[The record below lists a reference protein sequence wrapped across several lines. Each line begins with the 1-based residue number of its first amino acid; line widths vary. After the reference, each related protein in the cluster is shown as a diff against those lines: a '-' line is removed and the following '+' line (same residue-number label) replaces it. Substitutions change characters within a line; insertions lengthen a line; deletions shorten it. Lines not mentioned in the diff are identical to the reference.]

1 MVIRR
6 ILARRRATPL
16 LRPPTVPPA
25 LAAQLDHAQRT
36 ALDLA
41 DRDRAWLNDP
51 RRPDGCVC
59 GCRALTNLR
68 ARHPRATSATPLFHD
83 ALRTTK

>member
-1 MVIRR
+1 VIRR
-6 ILARRRATPL
+6 LLARRRAAPH
-16 LRPPTVPPA
+16 LRPPTVPDT
-25 LAAQLDHAQRT
+25 LAAQLDLAERT

-51 RRPDGCVC
+51 RRPDGCAC

-83 ALRTTK
+83 VARTTK